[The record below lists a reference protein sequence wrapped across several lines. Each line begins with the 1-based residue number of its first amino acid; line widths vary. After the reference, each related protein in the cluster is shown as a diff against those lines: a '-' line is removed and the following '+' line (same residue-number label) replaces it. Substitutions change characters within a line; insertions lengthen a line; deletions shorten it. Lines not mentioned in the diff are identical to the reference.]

1 MVGHPSLAK
10 KQGGTSHIAIEE
22 VGHPLSKGVGC
33 PKTGG
38 LAEVDNRNVWAH
50 PHQGTENGGQAHI
63 RYKIGWASPHQ
74 KIKVVGRPTQVKTGM
89 GQPMLKDEGGG
100 QAHTDYKTAWVSPQM
115 E

>member
-1 MVGHPSLAK
+1 MCGPTH
-10 KQGGTSHIAIEE
+10 IEE
-22 VGHPLSKGVGC
+22 RK
-33 PKTGG
+33 
-38 LAEVDNRNVWAH
+38 W
-50 PHQGTENGGQAHI
+50 
-63 RYKIGWASPHQ
+63 WASPHK

>member
-1 MVGHPSLAK
+1 MGPPILGK
-10 KQGGTSHIAIEE
+10 
-22 VGHPLSKGVGC
+22 
-33 PKTGG
+33 
-38 LAEVDNRNVWAH
+38 D
-50 PHQGTENGGQAHI
+50 NGGQAHI

-100 QAHTDYKTAWVSPQM
+100 QAHTDYKTAWVSPQI